1 MSQIQI
7 SNFALAE
14 KFKSLV
20 DLTIGGGQLV
30 VCYGD
35 IGAGCEEMLKILFG
49 EKSPLQGKV
58 RYNGEP
64 IPQQAKALEQW
75 RHKGVMLVSWRL
87 PLLEWLSVKDNLIFV
102 LQVRGYSVR
111 KAQERIHQALE
122 EDDLLRYLDKQ
133 PQELSHVQ
141 HIQLLLW
148 RAYLCQPE
156 LLLIESLLNELPK
169 SLQEKWNIRL
179 NQLCQS
185 RQSIVMIHTT
195 NLAILCHQADY
206 LLLFENGNCT
216 THGTPA
222 KLLVQDT
229 LPALRT
235 LVANINPLQA
245 LTAGHLAKWPTL
257 ILDVHIMP
265 DSALK
270 AMQQARSSYAY
281 LLDGKKLIG
290 GLSLY
295 QVNRALQ
302 QKSTTLNE
310 FLDLLPTI
318 TDDRPFSEVIA
329 EGPAKQRDLAV
340 IDAKGKYLGQ
350 LRHKQVLASLQDLL
364 NTAMNDSSPLH

>member
-14 KFKSLV
+14 KFKTLV
-20 DLTIGGGQLV
+20 ELTIGGGQLV
-30 VCYGD
+30 ACYGD
-35 IGAGCEEMLKILFG
+35 IGSGSEEMLKVLFG

-64 IPQQAKALEQW
+64 IPQQANALEQW
-75 RHKGVMLVSWRL
+75 RHKGVMLISWRL
-87 PLLEWLSVKDNLIFV
+87 PLLEWLSVNDNLLFV

-111 KAQERIHQALE
+111 KAQERIQQALE
-122 EDDLLRYLDKQ
+122 EDNLLEHLDKT
-133 PQELSHVQ
+133 PQQLNHAQ

-156 LLLIESLLNELPK
+156 LLLIDSLLNELPK
-169 SLQEKWNIRL
+169 PLQEKWHSRL
-179 NQLCQS
+179 HQLCQS
-185 RQSIVMIHTT
+185 RQSIVVIHTT
-195 NLAILCHQADY
+195 HLASLCHQADY
-206 LLLFENGNCT
+206 LLLFEKGNCT

-222 KLLVQDT
+222 KLLVEDN
-229 LPALRT
+229 LPALRK

-245 LTAGHLAKWPTL
+245 LTAGQLAKWPTL
-257 ILDVHIMP
+257 TLDIHTLP

-281 LLDGKKLIG
+281 LLDGKKLVG

-302 QKSTTLNE
+302 QKSAQLNE

-318 TDDRPFSEVIA
+318 TDERPFSEVIA

-350 LRHKQVLASLQDLL
+350 LRHKQVLASLHDLL
-364 NTAMNDSSPLH
+364 NNAMNEAPQS